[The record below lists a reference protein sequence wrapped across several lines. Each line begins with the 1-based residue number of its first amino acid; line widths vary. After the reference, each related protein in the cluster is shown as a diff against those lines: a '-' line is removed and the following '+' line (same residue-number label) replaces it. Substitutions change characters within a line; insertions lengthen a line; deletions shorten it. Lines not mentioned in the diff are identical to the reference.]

1 MFYND
6 GTPIEPEKIDLTV
19 GEIVQ
24 KFGGCRITSGTGIP
38 AFNGYWVDED
48 TLYRDAI
55 KSLIVEASQT
65 NANFEF
71 LSGLKRTLERRF
83 EQVEIYMTVVEIKR
97 VV

>member
-6 GTPIEPEKIDLTV
+6 GTPIEPEKIDLTVGEIDLTV

-24 KFGGCRITSGTGIP
+24 KFGGCRITSGTGLP

-71 LSGLKRTLERRF
+71 LSGLKRTLEGVLKVI
-83 EQVEIYMTVVEIKR
+83 ER
-97 VV
+97 VPD